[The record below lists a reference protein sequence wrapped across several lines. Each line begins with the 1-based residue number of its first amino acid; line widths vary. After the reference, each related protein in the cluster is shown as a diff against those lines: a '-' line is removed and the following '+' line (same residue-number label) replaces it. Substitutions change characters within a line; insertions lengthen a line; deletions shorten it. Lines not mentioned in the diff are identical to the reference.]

1 MSVLTSLI
9 KTLTKKHLAKAASK
23 TKKDRRK
30 GASSRRDPRKAD
42 QQEKNRKRA
51 GYPSEDIG
59 TPREASTM
67 KTSIGDRS
75 PYAGEG
81 VGRKGADVRH
91 HYMAAD
97 RGRKAS
103 SNLRETT
110 DRRNPKDR
118 RK

>member
-1 MSVLTSLI
+1 MVMSVLTSLI

-23 TKKDRRK
+23 TKKDKRK

-42 QQEKNRKRA
+42 QQETNQKRA

-67 KTSIGDRS
+67 KTRIDARKWDSDRRNVL
-75 PYAGEG
+75 A
-81 VGRKGADVRH
+81 KGSYH
-91 HYMAAD
+91 MSAD

-103 SNLRETT
+103 AKLRETT

>member
-42 QQEKNRKRA
+42 EQEKNQRRA
-51 GYPSEDIG
+51 GSPSEAMG
-59 TPREASTM
+59 TPKETSSM
-67 KTSIGDRS
+67 KTRADNPSSTDKLDVYRS
-75 PYAGEG
+75 STA
-81 VGRKGADVRH
+81 
-91 HYMAAD
+91 
-97 RGRKAS
+97 RGRRAS
-103 SNLRETT
+103 AKLRETT

>member
-1 MSVLTSLI
+1 MVMSVLTSLI

-23 TKKDRRK
+23 TKKDKRK

-42 QQEKNRKRA
+42 QQETNQKRA

-67 KTSIGDRS
+67 KTRIDARKWDSDRRDYRES
-75 PYAGEG
+75 T
-81 VGRKGADVRH
+81 
-91 HYMAAD
+91 D

-110 DRRNPKDR
+110 DRRKPKDR

>member
-23 TKKDRRK
+23 TKKDKRK

-42 QQEKNRKRA
+42 EQEKNQRRA
-51 GYPSEDIG
+51 GYPSEAIG
-59 TPREASTM
+59 TPKETSTM
-67 KTSIGDRS
+67 KTHPESSDVELLDR
-75 PYAGEG
+75 YKA
-81 VGRKGADVRH
+81 RVR
-91 HYMAAD
+91 ASTE

>member
-42 QQEKNRKRA
+42 EQEKNQRRA
-51 GYPSEDIG
+51 GYPSEAIG
-59 TPREASTM
+59 TPKETSTM
-67 KTSIGDRS
+67 KTRASNPSSTDKLDAYRS
-75 PYAGEG
+75 STA
-81 VGRKGADVRH
+81 
-91 HYMAAD
+91 
-97 RGRKAS
+97 RGRNAS
-103 SNLRETT
+103 AKLRETT

>member
-9 KTLTKKHLAKAASK
+9 KTLTKKHLAKAAK
-23 TKKDRRK
+23 GANKPKKDRRK
-30 GASSRRDPRKAD
+30 GPSSRRDPRKAD
-42 QQEKNRKRA
+42 EQETNRKRA

-67 KTSIGDRS
+67 KTRIKARKQNGSS
-75 PYAGEG
+75 VVEEG
-81 VGRKGADVRH
+81 SYH
-91 HYMAAD
+91 MSAD

-103 SNLRETT
+103 AKLRETT

>member
-42 QQEKNRKRA
+42 QQETNRKRA
-51 GYPSEDIG
+51 GYPSEARG
-59 TPREASTM
+59 TPRETSTM

-91 HYMAAD
+91 HYMATD

-103 SNLRETT
+103 AKLRETT